1 VVIIV
6 DIFCFEVYNK
16 IKKEYEMARRAKK
29 NYVNNRDFFDSLVAY
44 QKLCKEAEDS
54 DDEKPRVPNYIGDC
68 IWQIATRLASKPNF
82 SGYSYKE
89 DMIMDG
95 IENCLLYM
103 HNFNPE
109 KTENP
114 FAYFTQII
122 WYAFLRRIAKEK
134 KQMYVRYKSSQA
146 MLSVG
151 GTYDGDADLHLNTD
165 VDYINSFIQDYEDK
179 LERDKKV
186 KQKPAEDNAEQNK

>member
-1 VVIIV
+1 MVKRI
-6 DIFCFEVYNK
+6 
-16 IKKEYEMARRAKK
+16 RR
-29 NYVNNRDFFDSLVAY
+29 NYVNNKDFFDALIDY
-44 QKLCKEAEDS
+44 QKRCKEAEDS
-54 DDEKPRVPNYIGDC
+54 GEEKPIVTDYIGTC

-95 IENCLLYM
+95 VENCLLYM

-146 MLSVG
+146 MLSSG
-151 GTYDGDADLHLNTD
+151 GTYDGDDLGLYLSTD
-165 VDYINSFIQDYEDK
+165 VDYINNFIEDYEEK
-179 LERDKKV
+179 LYRDKKV
-186 KQKPAEDNAEQNK
+186 QKDDIDSSGRDE

>member
-1 VVIIV
+1 
-6 DIFCFEVYNK
+6 
-16 IKKEYEMARRAKK
+16 MARKAKK

-44 QKLCKEAEDS
+44 KKLCKEAEDS
-54 DDEKPRVPNYIGDC
+54 GDEKPRVPNYIGDC

-151 GTYDGDADLHLNTD
+151 GTYSGDADLHLNTD

-186 KQKPAEDNAEQNK
+186 KQKHEESVSERDE

>member
-1 VVIIV
+1 
-6 DIFCFEVYNK
+6 
-16 IKKEYEMARRAKK
+16 MARRAKR
-29 NYVNNRDFFDSLVAY
+29 NYVNNRDFFEALVAY

-54 DDEKPRVPNYIGDC
+54 DEEKPRLPNYIGDC

-82 SGYSYKE
+82 SGYTYKE

-95 IENCLLYM
+95 VENCLLYM

-122 WYAFLRRIAKEK
+122 WYAFLSRIAKEK
-134 KQMYVRYKSSQA
+134 KQMYVRYKLSQS
-146 MLSVG
+146 MLSNG
-151 GTYDGDADLHLNTD
+151 GTYDGEMALNLNTD
-165 VDYINSFIQDYEDK
+165 VDYINNFIKDYEDK
-179 LERDKKV
+179 LNSKK
-186 KQKPAEDNAEQNK
+186 

>member
-1 VVIIV
+1 M
-6 DIFCFEVYNK
+6 CYNQTK
-16 IKKEYEMARRAKK
+16 RKVSILAKRVKK
-29 NYVNNRDFFDSLVAY
+29 NYVNNRDLFESLIAY

-54 DDEKPRVPNYIGDC
+54 GEEKPRVPNYIGDC

-95 IENCLLYM
+95 VENCLLYM

-134 KQMYVRYKSSQA
+134 KQMYVRYKSSQS
-146 MLSVG
+146 MLSNG
-151 GTYDGDADLHLNTD
+151 GTYEGDDVTLHLNTD
-165 VDYINSFIQDYEDK
+165 VDYINNFIQDYEDK
-179 LERDKKV
+179 LDRDKK
-186 KQKPAEDNAEQNK
+186 K